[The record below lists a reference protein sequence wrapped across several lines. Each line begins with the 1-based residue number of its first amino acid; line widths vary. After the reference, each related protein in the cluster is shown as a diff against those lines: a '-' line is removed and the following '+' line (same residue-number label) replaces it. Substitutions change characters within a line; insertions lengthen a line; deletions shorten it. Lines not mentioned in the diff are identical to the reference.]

1 MTQYETYPYMF
12 VKLLDI
18 RKMLFYF

>member
-1 MTQYETYPYMF
+1 MTHTYPYMF